1 MLEICKQS
9 NEICNSSIENA
20 VGRDKQN
27 NNFWFTQ
34 KIKSYCKLEWSLNDC
49 CHSFWHGNF
58 LVKTL
63 DSIHLVNNTVIHS
76 LLIFGR
82 QMHSNLIPFFSLWQ
96 LKAIPFEKVYKT
108 LSFVQVH
115 ELNVL
120 LFHRT
125 LSTFEK
131 IR

>member
-1 MLEICKQS
+1 MQTIEWDNL
-9 NEICNSSIENA
+9 SIENA

-63 DSIHLVNNTVIHS
+63 DFIHLANNTVLVIRFWF
-76 LLIFGR
+76 LEDR
-82 QMHSNLIPFFSLWQ
+82 CIPIWYNFLFSLWQ

-115 ELNVL
+115 GLNVL